1 MNSKNNQVDGLL
13 QNALGVAKK
22 LSSSSLDALNKV
34 AQNQK
39 KSQSSMQL
47 PEQDDQMPN
56 LSQQLL
62 GRHYHTVNKVTG
74 FIAPDLTD
82 KFSDYVFEQLNYL
95 SSNLA
100 SVDRILDEAGVQD
113 LEQLTQDIDRSKRI
127 SDVLAAQNKWLA
139 SAQGALSGAT
149 GVIGSAVDVPA
160 SFILSL
166 RSIYQIGRAYGF
178 ELTQDAEKDIV
189 QFIFKHIDL
198 NLMVQKQTLLMA
210 IKALSNSIEKH
221 DLNALQQLLG
231 TNQDANALKQW
242 LKDEQ
247 GEAKFD
253 WLNHLPKL
261 SVLSKFTPLASAS
274 LSAAYSWKL
283 LEDVNQKAQ
292 DIFSHARTYMQQHQE
307 LNLSPLAA
315 YEKSRAYFAAQQ
327 QVGELQLDQEF
338 KLKDHATIAKVVIQ
352 KKHQELE
359 TAPEAQDQVEHGLKQ
374 LADKMVEPHKISQQ
388 QPALSSTAPDLAPD
402 EFNQEPESTDQ
413 PLKNSQN
420 EAQRLEQ
427 QSQA

>member
-39 KSQSSMQL
+39 KSQSSTQL
-47 PEQDDQMPN
+47 PKQNDQMPN

-100 SVDRILDEAGVQD
+100 SVDRVLDEAGVQD
-113 LEQLTQDIDRSKRI
+113 LEQLTQDMDRSKRI

-178 ELTQDAEKDIV
+178 ELNQDAEKDMV

-198 NLMVQKQTLLMA
+198 NLIVQKQTLLMA
-210 IKALSNSIEKH
+210 IKALSNSLEKH
-221 DLNALQQLLG
+221 DLNGLQQLLG
-231 TNQDANALKQW
+231 SSQDANTLKQW
-242 LKDEQ
+242 LKGEQ
-247 GEAKFD
+247 DEAKFD

-261 SVLSKFTPLASAS
+261 SMLSKLTPLASAS

-292 DIFSHARTYMQQHQE
+292 DIFSQARAYMQQHQE
-307 LNLSPLAA
+307 LNLSPIAA

-327 QVGELQLDQEF
+327 QVGELKLDQEF
-338 KLKDHATIAKVVIQ
+338 ELKDHATIAKVVIQ
-352 KKHQELE
+352 KKDQDVEVLQ
-359 TAPEAQDQVEHGLKQ
+359 EAQDQVEIGLKQ
-374 LADKMVEPHKISQQ
+374 LANKMVEAHEVTQQ
-388 QPALSSTAPDLAPD
+388 QPALSSTEPDSVPEGLV
-402 EFNQEPESTDQ
+402 QEVKSMDKALDNRQTET
-413 PLKNSQN
+413 
-420 EAQRLEQ
+420 QRLDP
-427 QSQA
+427 QAK

>member
-39 KSQSSMQL
+39 KSQSSTQL
-47 PEQDDQMPN
+47 PEQNDQMPN

-82 KFSDYVFEQLNYL
+82 KFSDYVFEQLNY
-95 SSNLA
+95 SNLA
-100 SVDRILDEAGVQD
+100 SVDRVLDEAGVQD
-113 LEQLTQDIDRSKRI
+113 LEQLTQDMDRSKRI

-139 SAQGALSGAT
+139 SAQGAFSGAT

-178 ELTQDAEKDIV
+178 ELNQDAEKDMV

-198 NLMVQKQTLLMA
+198 NLIVQKQTLLMA
-210 IKALSNSIEKH
+210 IKALSNSLEKH
-221 DLNALQQLLG
+221 DLNGLQQLLG
-231 TNQDANALKQW
+231 SSQDANTLKQW
-242 LKDEQ
+242 LKGEQ
-247 GEAKFD
+247 DEAKFD

-261 SVLSKFTPLASAS
+261 SMLSKLTPLASAS

-292 DIFSHARTYMQQHQE
+292 DIFSQARAYMQQHQE
-307 LNLSPLAA
+307 LNLSPIAA

-327 QVGELQLDQEF
+327 QVGELKLDQEF
-338 KLKDHATIAKVVIQ
+338 ELKDHATIAKVVIQ
-352 KKHQELE
+352 KKDQAVEVLQ
-359 TAPEAQDQVEHGLKQ
+359 EAQDQVEIGLKQ
-374 LADKMVEPHKISQQ
+374 LANKMVEAHEVSQQ
-388 QPALSSTAPDLAPD
+388 QPALSSIEPDSVPQALV
-402 EFNQEPESTDQ
+402 QETKSMDKALDNRQTET
-413 PLKNSQN
+413 
-420 EAQRLEQ
+420 QRLDP
-427 QSQA
+427 QAK